1 MVVHAWS
8 NFTTRWW
15 HLVQL
20 KCKIETNMTW
30 PNTLFHV
37 VELLNWPQVRGP
49 TWLDQNPKTIHLV
62 EKYTGSNLYFFCI
75 YYPDWSSSSGWT
87 LIGHMAIGGNGMQ
100 SLLNGCS
107 FFLIDF
113 DRFINPTLQP
123 LKSPL
128 LIGFWHFLK
137 SLLSGFCKK
146 WPLDIIW
153 LTYVFY
159 LSTRC
164 WSRV

>member
-1 MVVHAWS
+1 MHARIS
-8 NFTTRWW
+8 
-15 HLVQL
+15 
-20 KCKIETNMTW
+20 
-30 PNTLFHV
+30 
-37 VELLNWPQVRGP
+37 LLDGGIWFSLSAKLRP
-49 TWLDQNPKTIHLV
+49 TWLDQTPVPCSRAPQLTTSSGTNMTRPKPQNHSFRREIHWV
-62 EKYTGSNLYFFCI
+62 QSVFCCI

-146 WPLDIIW
+146 MTTWHNMTNISFLPL
-153 LTYVFY
+153 Y
-159 LSTRC
+159 
-164 WSRV
+164 